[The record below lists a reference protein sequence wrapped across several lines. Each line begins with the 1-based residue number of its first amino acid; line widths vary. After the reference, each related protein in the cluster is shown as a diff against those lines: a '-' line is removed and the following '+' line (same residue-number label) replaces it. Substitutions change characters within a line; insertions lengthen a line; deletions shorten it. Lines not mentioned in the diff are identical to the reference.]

1 MRRKAVYLRIPIVL
15 AILLATAG
23 GSAYAEWTWTPEVGR
38 WINPGRQPRE
48 TAALQFQYAE
58 TLLADGDT
66 EKAIRE
72 YEKVLRYFPD
82 SNYCDLAQYSI
93 GRALEAQDDYRDAV
107 DAYQKVINEYPN
119 TRLFEKVL
127 EKQRN
132 ITDHFFQLGVERREK
147 FILLRGSGFDRA
159 IETYRKIIDNQ
170 PFSEFA
176 AEAQYRIG
184 LSYFNM
190 ELFDEAAAEFQKL
203 IDYYPASDWT
213 VEAAFGTASCTHSQ
227 ALPCEYDQTA
237 VEGAIS
243 KFNYFLRNF
252 PDSSRADEAREKIR
266 ELKEIVAEHE
276 FEIAMYYHHKMRY
289 ESARLYLDSIVR
301 EYPETKW
308 AKKAGETLGEMP

>member
-66 EKAIRE
+66 EKAISE

-93 GRALEAQDDYRDAV
+93 GRALEAQDDHRDAV

-119 TRLFEKVL
+119 TRLFDKVL
-127 EKQRN
+127 EKQRS
-132 ITDHFFQLGVERREK
+132 IADHFFQLGVERQEK

-170 PFSEFA
+170 PFSDFA

-184 LSYFNM
+184 LS
-190 ELFDEAAAEFQKL
+190 
-203 IDYYPASDWT
+203 
-213 VEAAFGTASCTHSQ
+213 EAAFGTASCTYSQ

-243 KFNYFLRNF
+243 KYNYFLRNF

-266 ELKEIVAEHE
+266 ELEEIVAEHE
-276 FEIAMYYHHKMRY
+276 FEVAMYYHHKMRY
-289 ESARLYLDSIVR
+289 ESARMYLDSIVR